1 MVKTIVKLVLSE
13 ASNFD
18 LMYTVMEVAV
28 EHSGIFTSLCRQG
41 TEIFHDDVEIVL
53 SDFVY
58 YARTEGLFELKPQ
71 NGHQSIFSETGPVL
85 QEAVQKGILTS
96 KKDFFA
102 LAPSDKQVD
111 C

>member
-28 EHSGIFTSLCRQG
+28 EHSGIFTSLCRKG
-41 TEIFHDDVEIVL
+41 TEIFHDDVEKVL

-58 YARTEGLFELKPQ
+58 PLRQ
-71 NGHQSIFSETGPVL
+71 NRRFI
-85 QEAVQKGILTS
+85 
-96 KKDFFA
+96 
-102 LAPSDKQVD
+102 
-111 C
+111 

>member
-1 MVKTIVKLVLSE
+1 MMTLKKYFQTL
-13 ASNFD
+13 
-18 LMYTVMEVAV
+18 
-28 EHSGIFTSLCRQG
+28 FT
-41 TEIFHDDVEIVL
+41 H
-53 SDFVY
+53 
-58 YARTEGLFELKPQ
+58 YARTEGLSELKPQ

-85 QEAVQKGILTS
+85 QEAVQKGILKS

>member
-1 MVKTIVKLVLSE
+1 MMTLKKYFQTL
-13 ASNFD
+13 
-18 LMYTVMEVAV
+18 
-28 EHSGIFTSLCRQG
+28 FT
-41 TEIFHDDVEIVL
+41 H
-53 SDFVY
+53 

-85 QEAVQKGILTS
+85 QEAVQKGILKS

>member
-1 MVKTIVKLVLSE
+1 MMTLKKYFQTL
-13 ASNFD
+13 
-18 LMYTVMEVAV
+18 
-28 EHSGIFTSLCRQG
+28 FT
-41 TEIFHDDVEIVL
+41 H
-53 SDFVY
+53 
-58 YARTEGLFELKPQ
+58 YARTEGLSELKPQ

-85 QEAVQKGILTS
+85 QEAVQKSILKS

>member
-1 MVKTIVKLVLSE
+1 MMTLKKYFQTL
-13 ASNFD
+13 
-18 LMYTVMEVAV
+18 
-28 EHSGIFTSLCRQG
+28 FT
-41 TEIFHDDVEIVL
+41 H
-53 SDFVY
+53 
-58 YARTEGLFELKPQ
+58 YARTEGLSELKPQ

-85 QEAVQKGILTS
+85 QETVQKGILKS